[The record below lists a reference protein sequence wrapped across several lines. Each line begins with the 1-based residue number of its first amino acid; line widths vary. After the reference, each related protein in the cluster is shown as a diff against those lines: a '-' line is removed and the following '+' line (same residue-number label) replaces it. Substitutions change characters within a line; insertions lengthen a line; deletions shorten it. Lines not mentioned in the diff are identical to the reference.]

1 MGDGS
6 WGRAWGLEW
15 GGMCSRDAARAK
27 GNHPNN
33 SSKTIS
39 VPAQEKH
46 WRREE
51 AISKEEVA
59 ASRNVRCRRPPGSS
73 QHKDCLPHQSA
84 GLLAPERSPP
94 LLVNRSADCPG
105 GASHLRPYRHHYQPT
120 RYPHLS
126 ASTAAPIVQ
135 VVSRSRFQGV
145 RQALETEM
153 GKWTEGAWVLST
165 RLP

>member
-6 WGRAWGLEW
+6 WGQAWRLEW

-59 ASRNVRCRRPPGSS
+59 ASRNVRCRRRRPPGSS
-73 QHKDCLPHQSA
+73 QHKDCSLTRA
-84 GLLAPERSPP
+84 LAS
-94 LLVNRSADCPG
+94 
-105 GASHLRPYRHHYQPT
+105 
-120 RYPHLS
+120 
-126 ASTAAPIVQ
+126 
-135 VVSRSRFQGV
+135 
-145 RQALETEM
+145 
-153 GKWTEGAWVLST
+153 
-165 RLP
+165 